1 MVETMAAAVAE
12 AAALATAAAV
22 AVVAAAAAE
31 VAPVGSPLFAWGPA
45 ASLAGASLA
54 CNAALLAETG

>member
-1 MVETMAAAVAE
+1 MVDTMAVAVAE

-22 AVVAAAAAE
+22 AVVAVAAAE

-45 ASLAGASLA
+45 ASLAGAPLA

>member
-1 MVETMAAAVAE
+1 MAAAVAE

-31 VAPVGSPLFAWGPA
+31 QVAPVGSPLFAWGPA